1 MRAAQLVSF
10 LFVFG
15 FSLVAANPLVA
26 ERQTCGC
33 TSPTGCPGRCSGNS
47 LCVDYCGFNTTVACA
62 ACGDTSLGC
71 ILDTDGTCFTV
82 DE

>member
-1 MRAAQLVSF
+1 MHAFRVI
-10 LFVFG
+10 
-15 FSLVAANPLVA
+15 SLILASAVALAAANPLLT

-33 TSPTGCPGRCSGNS
+33 ESPTGCPGRCSGNS
-47 LCVDYCGFNTTVACA
+47 LCVDYCGFNTTVTCA

-71 ILDTDGTCFTV
+71 IIDTDGTCFTV